1 MTDEEKIDLLK
12 MRCSESGRQIETL
25 LTAIGSVRSKMVS
38 RASDAETLSEVK
50 HLYDSLSDLQAC
62 LRDLLYV

>member
-1 MTDEEKIDLLK
+1 MTDEERTDLLK

-25 LTAIGSVRSKMVS
+25 LTAIGSARDRMVS
-38 RASDAETLSEVK
+38 RANDAETLGEVK
-50 HLYDSLSDLQAC
+50 YLYDSLSDLQAR